1 MRVCELEALEEPVLV
16 REELAVPLMLGEGVP
31 VEELEGVP
39 VAEEEDAG
47 DVDAL
52 RRLAMLRPR

>member
-1 MRVCELEALEEPVLV
+1 MGD
-16 REELAVPLMLGEGVP
+16 ELAVLLRLGKGVP
-31 VEELEGVP
+31 VEELEGVSE
-39 VAEEEDAG
+39 AEEGVKG